1 MINKEKQ
8 YKLMNWYYRNTT
20 KIFRYTLGILT
31 VLFFIFLMYIVIPTD
46 TKNGVSDDYSFDSGK
61 KQASSVNNMNVI
73 NQFVIT
79 SISSKHS
86 EQQARSY
93 TNNIVKFIDAHP
105 NQEIYKTTFHFLL
118 EICKKPKNKNTEIL
132 FSTLK
137 TKMMSEEF
145 KTKLNGENTVLRTNL
160 EMCYEEKSIET
171 VTKNPNLTDDD
182 VLLSELQKR
191 KVVLENQIQLMNRK
205 REFDKEARGQY
216 YNAQTGRTRYQEKN
230 INDKY
235 QEETDVAQYESLV
248 AALEQTNEKINR
260 IQKERQQ
267 LQREQEQSKQI
278 QQ

>member
-1 MINKEKQ
+1 
-8 YKLMNWYYRNTT
+8 MNWYYRNTT

-31 VLFFIFLMYIVIPTD
+31 VLFFIFLMYIIIPTD

-61 KQASSVNNMNVI
+61 KQAASVNNMNVI

-86 EQQARSY
+86 EQQAMSY
-93 TNNIVKFIDAHP
+93 TNNIVKFIDSHP
-105 NQEIYKTTFHFLL
+105 HQEVYKATFQFLL
-118 EICKKPKNKNTEIL
+118 EVCKKPKNKNTEIL

-160 EMCYEEKSIET
+160 EMCHEEKSIET
-171 VTKNPNLTDDD
+171 VAKNPNLTDD

-191 KVVLENQIQLMNRK
+191 KIVLENQIQLMNRK

-216 YNAQTGRTRYQEKN
+216 YNAQTGRTIYQEKN
-230 INDKY
+230 SNDKY
-235 QEETDVAQYESLV
+235 QEETDVAQYESLI
-248 AALEQTNEKINR
+248 AELNQTNDKINQ

-267 LQREQEQSKQI
+267 KEQSK
-278 QQ
+278 